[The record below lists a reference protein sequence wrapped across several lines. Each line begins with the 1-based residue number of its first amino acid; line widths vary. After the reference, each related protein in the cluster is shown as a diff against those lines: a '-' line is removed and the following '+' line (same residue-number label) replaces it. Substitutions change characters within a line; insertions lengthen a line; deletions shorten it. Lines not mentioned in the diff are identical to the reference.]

1 MKVFAFGN
9 ERRTVIMKFSLIKND
24 KSTYW
29 DEVVLAL
36 IILAF
41 VGSGIALIVVQP
53 AFWFIDG
60 NDTILFGV
68 LLILIGA
75 MFFPGLIYRLF
86 HNDN

>member
-1 MKVFAFGN
+1 
-9 ERRTVIMKFSLIKND
+9 MKFSLIKND

-53 AFWFIDG
+53 AFGFIEG

>member
-1 MKVFAFGN
+1 M
-9 ERRTVIMKFSLIKND
+9 VIMKFSLIKNN

-29 DEVVLAL
+29 DEVILAL

-41 VGSGIALIVVQP
+41 VGSGIALIIVKP

-60 NDTILFGV
+60 NDTTLLGV
-68 LLILIGA
+68 LLILTGA